1 MRICQLN
8 VFIKYVKT
16 RNVGSIMSISSKRT
30 ILLFVIFVGLGVP
43 VAHEILFGTFNIWK
57 RYCYEPTKHSS
68 GKLKIIKCQWKSMEL
83 LTYCIKLIFSFDS
96 CVRRPLLLIISCKDS
111 YCMNC
116 TISNY

>member
-43 VAHEILFGTFNIWK
+43 VAHEILFGSFTIRK
-57 RYCYEPTKHSS
+57 RYCSRVE
-68 GKLKIIKCQWKSMEL
+68 LK
-83 LTYCIKLIFSFDS
+83 TTFSCFQ
-96 CVRRPLLLIISCKDS
+96 RF
-111 YCMNC
+111 
-116 TISNY
+116 